1 MSNDIRDVVKLENK
15 LLNHYMQGL
24 FKRLKEQGC
33 TDVGAFITVYGI
45 KDIDDEDSE
54 ICSFTF
60 ASSPLK
66 LLSFVMVN
74 AINKDPKLKEFF
86 EGVFTDMMMEE
97 LS

>member
-1 MSNDIRDVVKLENK
+1 MSNDIQDVFKLEKK
-15 LLNHYMQGL
+15 LLNAYMQGL

-54 ICSFTF
+54 ICNFTF

-66 LLSFVMVN
+66 LLSFIMVN
-74 AINKDPKLKEFF
+74 AIKKDPRLKEFF
-86 EGVFTDMMMEE
+86 EGVFTDMMMDE
-97 LS
+97 LT

>member
-1 MSNDIRDVVKLENK
+1 MSNDIQDVIKLEKK
-15 LLNHYMQGL
+15 LLNLYMQGM

-33 TDVGAFITVYGI
+33 TDVGAFITAYGI
-45 KDIDDEDSE
+45 KDIDGEDSE
-54 ICSFTF
+54 ICSFTY

-66 LLSFVMVN
+66 LLSLIMVN

-86 EGVFTDMMMEE
+86 DGLFTDMMMEE

>member
-1 MSNDIRDVVKLENK
+1 MSNDIQDAIKLEKK
-15 LLNHYMQGL
+15 LLNLYMQGM

-33 TDVGAFITVYGI
+33 TDVGAFITVYGV
-45 KDIDDEDSE
+45 KDIGNVDSE
-54 ICSFTF
+54 ICSFTY

-66 LLSFVMVN
+66 LLSFIMVN

-86 EGVFTDMMMEE
+86 DGLFTDMMMEE

>member
-1 MSNDIRDVVKLENK
+1 MSKEIKDAIKLEKK
-15 LLNHYMQGL
+15 LLNTYMQGL

-45 KDIDDEDSE
+45 KDINDEDSE

-66 LLSFVMVN
+66 LLSFIMVN
-74 AINKDPKLKEFF
+74 AMNKDPKLKEFF
-86 EGVFTDMMMEE
+86 EGLFTDMMMEE

>member
-1 MSNDIRDVVKLENK
+1 MSNDIQDTVKLEKN
-15 LLNHYMQGL
+15 LLNTYMQGL

-45 KDIDDEDSE
+45 KDTNDEDSE

-60 ASSPLK
+60 ASSPMK

-74 AINKDPKLKEFF
+74 AINKEPKLKEFF
-86 EGVFTDMMMEE
+86 EGVFTDMLMDE
-97 LS
+97 LT